1 MAGERGRGADSLERG
16 RRVKCVKLRW
26 QGRWGLAL
34 VVVVTAVALIWQ
46 SSRPA
51 AAQGGAWSQPRLV
64 FETDGTINYPTVV
77 TDPFGQV
84 HAFWVVLP
92 SEADPG
98 PNQLYYTR
106 LDRPDWKPV
115 DIFVSNESFTELAGI
130 ANTQRIALF
139 WHGDTYTWAGVSPSA
154 SAQDWQPPTALHD
167 ALPGAGL
174 ALAPDGAVWMAYAV
188 PSIQA
193 MYVRRLDPASAQ
205 WEDPHWVANVTRV
218 QRVPNAVRVAV
229 GADNSLHVVW
239 AEYQAPDGW
248 PPLGLYYTNSTDQGL
263 TWLPPQQAAD
273 TGFNQPNVA
282 TGPNAQVYL
291 TWVGMVGV
299 GGKYFQ
305 ESGDAGR
312 TWGRVEQISLSE
324 TLGGS
329 EGAPHIL
336 VDAVGDLHV
345 VYAQSKC
352 VWYTSR
358 QGGSWTWPLCI
369 SANVPGEISNIESPS
384 MALGLGNQLHVFFW
398 FNKKQLWYTSRTLT
412 IEGQAPLPIP
422 TPTADPA
429 RLAPTPTRSPTATP
443 TVIPVYEF
451 DRGAPPPPKGWQ
463 QSGATG
469 LVFGMVPVL
478 ILLVAMVQVQR
489 MRRRH

>member
-1 MAGERGRGADSLERG
+1 M
-16 RRVKCVKLRW
+16 KLRW

-77 TDPFGQV
+77 TDAFGQV

-92 SEADPG
+92 NEVDPG

-329 EGAPHIL
+329 RRRAAYPGGRGRRLARCVCAEQVRL
-336 VDAVGDLHV
+336 VYVTSGRKLDL
-345 VYAQSKC
+345 
-352 VWYTSR
+352 
-358 QGGSWTWPLCI
+358 
-369 SANVPGEISNIESPS
+369 
-384 MALGLGNQLHVFFW
+384 
-398 FNKKQLWYTSRTLT
+398 
-412 IEGQAPLPIP
+412 APLHFGQCPWRDLEYRVAEHGPGIGQP
-422 TPTADPA
+422 VARAVLVQQEAALVYQPHPDHRGPGAVADPH
-429 RLAPTPTRSPTATP
+429 T
-443 TVIPVYEF
+443 
-451 DRGAPPPPKGWQ
+451 
-463 QSGATG
+463 
-469 LVFGMVPVL
+469 
-478 ILLVAMVQVQR
+478 
-489 MRRRH
+489 HC

>member
-1 MAGERGRGADSLERG
+1 MCIR
-16 RRVKCVKLRW
+16 
-26 QGRWGLAL
+26 
-34 VVVVTAVALIWQ
+34 
-46 SSRPA
+46 
-51 AAQGGAWSQPRLV
+51 
-64 FETDGTINYPTVV
+64 
-77 TDPFGQV
+77 
-84 HAFWVVLP
+84 
-92 SEADPG
+92 
-98 PNQLYYTR
+98 
-106 LDRPDWKPV
+106 DR
-115 DIFVSNESFTELAGI
+115 
-130 ANTQRIALF
+130 
-139 WHGDTYTWAGVSPSA
+139 
-154 SAQDWQPPTALHD
+154 
-167 ALPGAGL
+167 
-174 ALAPDGAVWMAYAV
+174 
-188 PSIQA
+188 
-193 MYVRRLDPASAQ
+193 
-205 WEDPHWVANVTRV
+205 
-218 QRVPNAVRVAV
+218 
-229 GADNSLHVVW
+229 
-239 AEYQAPDGW
+239 
-248 PPLGLYYTNSTDQGL
+248 YYTNSTDQGL

-384 MALGLGNQLHVFFW
+384 LALGLGNQLHVLFW

-429 RLAPTPTRSPTATP
+429 RLS
-443 TVIPVYEF
+443 
-451 DRGAPPPPKGWQ
+451 
-463 QSGATG
+463 
-469 LVFGMVPVL
+469 L
-478 ILLVAMVQVQR
+478 I
-489 MRRRH
+489 HI